1 MHFDLSFSTHEDVVI
16 AQLLTSMQMTDH
28 PYTAMKIVLKLE
40 QVISKMTIVH
50 K

>member
-16 AQLLTSMQMTDH
+16 AQLFTSMQVTDC
-28 PYTAMKIVLKLE
+28 PYTAMTIVLKLE
-40 QVISKMTIVH
+40 QVISKMTVVY